1 MWITMDNDNGLYREP
16 SCTIV
21 KFFYYLA
28 NLRRYYNGYF

>member
-1 MWITMDNDNGLYREP
+1 MTTDFFVYHREP

-28 NLRRYYNGYF
+28 NLRRYYNGFF

>member
-1 MWITMDNDNGLYREP
+1 MDNDDGLYRES

-28 NLRRYYNGYF
+28 NLRRYNNGIF

>member
-1 MWITMDNDNGLYREP
+1 MTTDFIVYHRAP

-28 NLRRYYNGYF
+28 NLCRYYNGYF